1 MDKCVGPDFFQ
12 LRQITACRSWG
23 FCKQVP
29 GRKTESETKKEP
41 EREQR
46 VPNRRPRR
54 IGDQDRIG
62 ASPRKKDQRGA
73 AAEQSRAEGAE
84 HELFAQAPHARPIR

>member
-23 FCKQVP
+23 FCTQVP
-29 GRKTESETKKEP
+29 GRKTESETKKEHLRQLG
-41 EREQR
+41 EAA
-46 VPNRRPRR
+46 
-54 IGDQDRIG
+54 GH
-62 ASPRKKDQRGA
+62 QRGA

-84 HELFAQAPHARPIR
+84 RELFTQAPHARPIR